1 MSPQV
6 LVDRTLCCSL
16 FFSFFLRCFFHINNF
31 LCITVWHIYN
41 KYNQTVVCIHAG
53 FLTWYNL
60 YHVRN
65 TYIMSETRHGYKL
78 LFDCIYCIYVIQ
90 WYIESCKML
99 FIWKKV
105 DVKKIKIKKKK
116 SEQHRVLSTST
127 CGDEHTCSAYQS
139 ENTCSLQAFIIH
151 VTWQH
156 FRSIYR
162 LNIIIKILP
171 DIRIFLWIL
180 KTLFILDQ
188 IFLWPWAWRYGCRF
202 RKEVRRHSKL
212 SRNTLQIKAG

>member
-16 FFSFFLRCFFHINNF
+16 FFFFFLRCFFHINNF

-99 FIWKKV
+99 YIWKKV
-105 DVKKIKIKKKK
+105 DVKKKEKKGSNIGSCPQVPVKW
-116 SEQHRVLSTST
+116 SRHYVEIRQGQRCNHICVTGT
-127 CGDEHTCSAYQS
+127 CY
-139 ENTCSLQAFIIH
+139 
-151 VTWQH
+151 
-156 FRSIYR
+156 
-162 LNIIIKILP
+162 
-171 DIRIFLWIL
+171 
-180 KTLFILDQ
+180 
-188 IFLWPWAWRYGCRF
+188 
-202 RKEVRRHSKL
+202 
-212 SRNTLQIKAG
+212 